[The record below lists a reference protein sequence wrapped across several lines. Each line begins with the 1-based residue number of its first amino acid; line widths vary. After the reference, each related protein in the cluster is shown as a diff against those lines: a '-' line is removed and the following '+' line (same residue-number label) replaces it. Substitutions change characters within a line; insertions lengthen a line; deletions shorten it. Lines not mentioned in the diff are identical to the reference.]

1 VARPPLAF
9 DEYNAA
15 AVVPNRE
22 ATRLISCSQ
31 EGSGAFVA
39 RLPDLTVSSSIIG
52 SDAFLVILQRRLGL
66 YLTALAPILN
76 AAAADGQVI
85 TEYERLGD
93 ADINASNNTA
103 RHNAALHAAYH
114 ALKSVI
120 PPGAT
125 PPSYALCDRG
135 DGSPASKE
143 DAKRRWKWVN
153 ATHIPDIARVS
164 APPFGYELKA
174 YTPFNQK
181 VALGHGSNAKGG
193 APSTA
198 EGHIYAFG
206 CTEENIRKLV
216 YGLKQIGDPSDEKYD
231 RSTGKG
237 RVDKVDGQYADALQR
252 GIGVALLLVE
262 TTGALSAGFMTI
274 LRILAKQA
282 RLPGATDLT
291 QYGEGRASPKAFL
304 THHVANISTAVQAA
318 DAHTVLNAATSRAQ
332 RLSHGFA

>member
-1 VARPPLAF
+1 M
-9 DEYNAA
+9 
-15 AVVPNRE
+15 
-22 ATRLISCSQ
+22 C
-31 EGSGAFVA
+31 
-39 RLPDLTVSSSIIG
+39 
-52 SDAFLVILQRRLGL
+52 
-66 YLTALAPILN
+66 
-76 AAAADGQVI
+76 
-85 TEYERLGD
+85 
-93 ADINASNNTA
+93 
-103 RHNAALHAAYH
+103 
-114 ALKSVI
+114 
-120 PPGAT
+120 
-125 PPSYALCDRG
+125 
-135 DGSPASKE
+135 
-143 DAKRRWKWVN
+143 
-153 ATHIPDIARVS
+153 
-164 APPFGYELKA
+164 
-174 YTPFNQK
+174 
-181 VALGHGSNAKGG
+181 
-193 APSTA
+193 
-198 EGHIYAFG
+198 HIYAFG